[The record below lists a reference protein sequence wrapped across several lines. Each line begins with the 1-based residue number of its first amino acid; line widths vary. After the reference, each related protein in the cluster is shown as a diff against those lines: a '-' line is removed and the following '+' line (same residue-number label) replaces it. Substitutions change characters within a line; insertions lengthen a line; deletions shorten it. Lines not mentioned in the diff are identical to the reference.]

1 MQFMLTK
8 FTQNY
13 AFNVHGITNIN
24 AIFADIF
31 TKEQGSLI
39 MGLTFSETE
48 FMQVMQAL
56 LQH

>member
-1 MQFMLTK
+1 MLTK

-13 AFNVHGITNIN
+13 AFNGHGITNIN
-24 AIFADIF
+24 TIFADIF

-39 MGLTFSETE
+39 MGLTFSETD